1 MISNQKLSNSEIQDT
16 GARLDV
22 NKQDCIITIKIG
34 TSMDLRLYNLFMR
47 AIKHAQSSIRHRIV
61 VDLEKTHRIFDSG
74 LALLMLLNTRSWRKS
89 YKILIINCNPELERR
104 IEQGLAPGMFNLSQ
118 GNRYFDCRAAIE
130 HN

>member
-1 MISNQKLSNSEIQDT
+1 MISNLKLSNSEIQGT

-34 TSMDLRLYNLFMR
+34 TSMDLRLYDLFMN

-61 VDLEKTHRIFDSG
+61 VDMEKTNRIFDSG

-89 YKILIINCNPELERR
+89 CKILIINCNPDLEQR
-104 IEQGLAPGMFNLSQ
+104 IEQGLAHGMFNLSQ
-118 GNRYFDCRAAIE
+118 GNQYPGCMVTIE